1 MKKIIM
7 IGIFV
12 VLQTEMIFAIDISS
26 EDNSVEVTMYRP
38 SNLIGSAIDIEIFIN
53 QSVIFVLDQME
64 YIKFRCSPGEYLFY
78 FIPKLENFQSNSGN
92 NGAMLAEFESGN
104 QYTIEIGPAKDLGL
118 LFSSIPGG
126 SFVQNADLNEYTKI
140 NSFKKVE
147 K

>member
-1 MKKIIM
+1 M

-104 QYTIEIGPAKDLGL
+104 QYTMRLALR
-118 LFSSIPGG
+118 
-126 SFVQNADLNEYTKI
+126 KI
-140 NSFKKVE
+140 
-147 K
+147 

>member
-1 MKKIIM
+1 
-7 IGIFV
+7 
-12 VLQTEMIFAIDISS
+12 
-26 EDNSVEVTMYRP
+26 
-38 SNLIGSAIDIEIFIN
+38 
-53 QSVIFVLDQME
+53 ME